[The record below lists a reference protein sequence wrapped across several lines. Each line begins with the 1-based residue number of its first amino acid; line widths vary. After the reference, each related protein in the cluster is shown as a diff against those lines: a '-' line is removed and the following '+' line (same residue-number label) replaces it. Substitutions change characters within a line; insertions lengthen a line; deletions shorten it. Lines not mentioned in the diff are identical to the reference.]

1 MANHVI
7 PENVNFNDLLRMI
20 ETTDLVHANT
30 MNPIFQQLIHNDVF
44 IKKLVETLQGNH
56 NSLSSTVT
64 DHAGSSSN
72 PHNVTASQ
80 VGAMP
85 KDGGDFTGVVKAMSN
100 NAYTTKQ
107 LRNIT
112 LSTGEPSGG
121 DNGDI
126 WIKYK

>member
-7 PENVNFNDLLRMI
+7 PEEVKFNDLLRMI

-30 MNPIFQQLIHNDVF
+30 INPLFEQLIQNDVF
-44 IKKLVETLQGNH
+44 IKKIAEKLQGDY
-56 NSLSSTVT
+56 NSLSSTVN
-64 DHAGSSSN
+64 DHKGNSNN

-85 KDGGDFTGVVKAMSN
+85 KNGGDFTGVVKAMSN
-100 NAYTTKQ
+100 NAYSTKQ
-107 LRNIT
+107 IRNI
-112 LSTGEPSGG
+112 SISSGSPSGG
-121 DNGDI
+121 ENGDI

>member
-7 PENVNFNDLLRMI
+7 PEEVKFNDLLRMI

-30 MNPIFQQLIHNDVF
+30 INPLFEQLIQNDVF
-44 IKKLVETLQGNH
+44 IKKIAEKLQGDY
-56 NSLSSTVT
+56 NSLSSTVN
-64 DHAGSSSN
+64 DHKGNSNN

-85 KDGGDFTGVVKAMSN
+85 KNGGDFTGVVKAMSN
-100 NAYTTKQ
+100 NAYSTKQ
-107 LRNIT
+107 VRNIT
-112 LSTGEPSGG
+112 LSTGDPSGG
-121 DNGDI
+121 ENGDI

>member
-7 PENVNFNDLLRMI
+7 PENINFNELLRMI

-44 IKKLVETLQGNH
+44 IKKLAETLQGNY
-56 NSLSSTVT
+56 NSLSSTVS

-72 PHNVTASQ
+72 PHSVTASQ

-85 KDGGDFTGVVKAMSN
+85 KTGGDFEGIVKTMSN

-107 LRNIT
+107 VRNII
-112 LSTGEPSGG
+112 LSTSDPAGG

>member
-7 PENVNFNDLLRMI
+7 PEEVKFNDLLRMI

-30 MNPIFQQLIHNDVF
+30 INPLFEQLIQNDVF
-44 IKKLVETLQGNH
+44 IKKIAEKLQGDY
-56 NSLSSTVT
+56 NSLSSTVN
-64 DHAGSSSN
+64 DHKGNSNN

-85 KDGGDFTGVVKAMSN
+85 ENGGDFTGVVKAMSN
-100 NAYTTKQ
+100 NAYSTKQ
-107 LRNIT
+107 IRNIT
-112 LSTGEPSGG
+112 LSSESPSGG
-121 DNGDI
+121 ENGDI